1 MYRTIIWAT
10 DGSPQADLALDE
22 AVQLAQAA
30 GGRIVAVH
38 CDQQLS
44 GRAAAWPVLPDE
56 GDRRVKIR
64 SQVEEL
70 RGEGIDVELV
80 VRSTHHDAP
89 VAVADIT
96 REVGGDLIVCGTRGA
111 LLGSFAR
118 RLLHV
123 APCPVL
129 VVPERVAS
137 RRPRRPMSLAV

>member
-10 DGSPQADLALDE
+10 DGSREADLALED
-22 AVQLAQAA
+22 AVELAQAA
-30 GGRIVAVH
+30 GGRIIAVH

-44 GRAAAWPVLPDE
+44 GRAAGWPVLPDE
-56 GDRRVKIR
+56 DDRRVKIR

-70 RGEGIDVELV
+70 HDQGIDVELV
-80 VRSTHHDAP
+80 VRRTHHDAP
-89 VAVADIT
+89 VAVADIA
-96 REVGGDLIVCGTRGA
+96 RELEGDLIVCGTRGA

-129 VVPERVAS
+129 TVPERVAS
-137 RRPRRPMSLAV
+137 RRAALPVG